1 MKNIVPYK
9 TQRNALA
16 SLDNGGRFFNIFTKS
31 SDGEISSSEL
41 AKLAGVFTDRQ
52 KMFLYLEMS
61 LAELS
66 GEDAGI
72 VRSSMSEEL
81 QSEYKSSKPSFYTPV
96 QVMQK
101 GKASKPAVV
110 TGIPHYTKSKTAL
123 TGFIM
128 VPISTGKSMTMIMV
142 PIMDY
147 YDVYEVHDMETNE
160 KFIIAHTR
168 GSKKLLKQPT
178 RFGGILKEIQKD
190 KKSKSKKSLYLE
202 ALYYSLCR

>member
-41 AKLAGVFTDRQ
+41 AKLAGVFTDKQ

-61 LAELS
+61 LAEL
-66 GEDAGI
+66 GEKEAGM

-81 QSEYKSSKPSFYTPV
+81 QLEFKSSKPAFFTPV
-96 QVMQK
+96 EAMQR
-101 GKASKPAVV
+101 GRASKPAVI

-147 YDVYEVHDMETNE
+147 YDVYEVHDMETSD
-160 KFIIAHTR
+160 KFIVAHAR
-168 GSKKLLKQPT
+168 GRKKLLKQPT

-190 KKSKSKKSLYLE
+190 KKSESKKSIYLE
-202 ALYYSLCR
+202 AIYYSLCR